1 MMKQLTVFGRSAG
14 VKKVFCELLL
24 LSAVLISAP
33 GVQADS
39 LSTLQSDT
47 AASMP
52 DGSNAAPDTQIVQ
65 KRHEARTAISA
76 GILFGSFSKD
86 DGPFYIEGN
95 VVIPSGQILEFGPAC
110 TVYVGG
116 EYSTITV
123 FGQLFALGTKEDP
136 VVFMSANM
144 NPQPWDWDR
153 IYCRNR
159 SRSRFE
165 HCVVQHSNYGI
176 FLENGT
182 ADIIGCR
189 FDHNSLHGVVVKN
202 SDLSISGSEF
212 TGNHVVALNILE
224 GASVIA
230 DSLVVRNNIT
240 ALFCAEKSRFILR
253 GGSIASNSNGLLVAD
268 GSSVEITGADVTRNK
283 IGLTATVPIAQK
295 LRQLIYDNNLD
306 LKVISAQEMKELVR
320 EPQPV
325 ASMVLTK
332 PDEKPPESYIT
343 PGFSALGAP
352 EPPASDFI
360 GNVTAGFVWYA
371 PRSGLHP
378 REYDSSDTV
387 IAKSDGSF
395 DTLSTKRRIKR
406 YQMKYTGEQS
416 DNWYSGFQPQLQFFA
431 NGRRGSADINLQ
443 MDLYGD
449 QWLSTSN
456 YIGKNMFNLSMNYE
470 QQSLV
475 IGDFFEGSSET
486 SMSGRQMTGLRYS
499 GRFMEMGRGEKRVG
513 FKLAAGE
520 TEIAKDSGD
529 HEIFVYNQSVDT
541 GMSKRQQITYL
552 AEVDLKP
559 SRFSTIVVRG
569 IIAHDQTG
577 KPLFRKSI
585 GDPAAPDP
593 VAAKTGCIAG
603 NVLLFD
609 QKLELY
615 GEIDLGSADT
625 LPDSSAR
632 NTAWYNPRMEKAV
645 PEVFSL
651 FNRSDFTEHFAALAG
666 ARGRIRDYTA
676 HVKYMQVA
684 PSFFSAGNPYMVT
697 WRKNMIA
704 TVEKPLITNMNAVF
718 SYEFDRTTLENP
730 SDTTQDNNTD
740 LNIFGI
746 AATYETGENMPS
758 FSIDYSLQHEQSLSR
773 ESVQREDTGYSAGY
787 REKELCNIVALEG
800 KQTLSNGISYSLRYQ
815 LVHDNDYSEH
825 PDKGLNDEGDRIHN
839 AISGSLSWKIRRIVR
854 NRTTVRLAFKHENRD
869 SLRAW
874 QYRITDQLTVN
885 IIPRRLAC
893 TVTGEYSRKSEKEF
907 ETDFWIDPMLT
918 SFYSAEMELRYS
930 ITARLSCTVM
940 GRYEKSY
947 DEITGSS
954 ENYSAP
960 GAGFHMTYLF

>member
-1 MMKQLTVFGRSAG
+1 MGDEACCRREFAG
-14 VKKVFCELLL
+14 MKKVFCELLL
-24 LSAVLISAP
+24 LSAVLMSAQ

-39 LSTLQSDT
+39 LSTSQSDT
-47 AASMP
+47 GASV
-52 DGSNAAPDTQIVQ
+52 SNESKAAPDTRSVQ
-65 KRHEARTAISA
+65 KRHEAKTTLPA
-76 GILFGSFSKD
+76 GIIFGAFSKE

-95 VVIPSGQILEFGPAC
+95 VVVPSGQILEFGPAC

-116 EYSTITV
+116 DYSTITV
-123 FGQLFALGTKEDP
+123 FGQIFALGTKDDP
-136 VVFMSANM
+136 VVFMSANV
-144 NPQPWDWDR
+144 NAQPWDWDR
-153 IYCRNR
+153 IYCRSP

-182 ADIIGCR
+182 ADIVGCR
-189 FDHNSLHGVVVKN
+189 FAHNSLHGVVVKN
-202 SDLSISGSEF
+202 SDLAITRSEF

-224 GASVIA
+224 GASVTA
-230 DSLVVRNNIT
+230 DSLVIRNNIT
-240 ALFCAEKSRFILR
+240 ALFCAGKSRFVLR
-253 GGSIASNSNGLLVAD
+253 GGSITSNSNGILAAN
-268 GSSVEITGADVTRNK
+268 GSSVEITDADVTRNK
-283 IGLTATVPIAQK
+283 TGLTATVPIAQK
-295 LRQLIYDNNLD
+295 MRQLIYDNYVD
-306 LKVISAQEMKELVR
+306 LKVVTAQEMKALFR
-320 EPQPV
+320 EPHPV
-325 ASMVLTK
+325 ASMAITEPDAK
-332 PDEKPPESYIT
+332 PLQGDIT
-343 PGFSALGAP
+343 PGFSAVSTP

-360 GNVTAGFVWYA
+360 GNVTAGFAWYS
-371 PRSGLHP
+371 PRSVAHP

-387 IAKSDGSF
+387 VMRSDGSF
-395 DTLSTKRRIKR
+395 DTLRTAYRIKR

-416 DNWYSGFQPQLQFFA
+416 DDWYSGFQPQLQFFA
-431 NGRRGSADINLQ
+431 NGRRGNADVNLQ

-475 IGDFFEGSSET
+475 IGDFFEGGSET

-559 SRFSTIVVRG
+559 TRFSTILARG

-577 KPLFRKSI
+577 KPLFRKPI
-585 GDPAAPDP
+585 GDPATPDP
-593 VAAKTGCIAG
+593 VTAQTGCIAG

-625 LPDSSAR
+625 LSDSAAQKI
-632 NTAWYNPRMEKAV
+632 AWYNPRIEKAV
-645 PEVFSL
+645 PKVFSL
-651 FNRSDFTEHFAALAG
+651 FDRSDFTEHFAALAG
-666 ARGRIRDYTA
+666 AKGKIRDYTG
-676 HVKYMQVA
+676 HIKYMQAA
-684 PSFFSAGNPYMVT
+684 PSYFSAGNPYMLT
-697 WRKNMIA
+697 WRKNLIA
-704 TVEKPLITNMNAVF
+704 TVEKPLITGVNAVF
-718 SYEFDRTTLENP
+718 SYEFDRTTLENS
-730 SDTTQDNNTD
+730 SDTTQYDNTD

-746 AATYETGENMPS
+746 AATWETGENRPS
-758 FSIDYSLQHEQSLSR
+758 FSIDYSLEHEQNVAR
-773 ESVQREDTGYSAGY
+773 ESVRKEDTSYSAKY
-787 REKELCNIVALEG
+787 RNRELGNIVALEG
-800 KQTLSNGISYSLRYQ
+800 RQTFSNDLSYSLRYQ
-815 LVHDNDYSEH
+815 LLYDNDYSEH
-825 PDKGLNDEGDRIHN
+825 PDERLNDEGDRIHN
-839 AISGSLSWKIRRIVR
+839 AISGSLSWKIRRVVR
-854 NRTTVRLAFKHENRD
+854 NRTTLRLAFKHENRD

-874 QYRITDQLTVN
+874 QYRVTDQLTVN
-885 IIPRRLAC
+885 IIPRRLTC
-893 TVTGEYSRKSEKEF
+893 TLIGEYSRKSEKEF
-907 ETDFWIDPMLT
+907 ETDLWTDPMLT

-930 ITARLSCTVM
+930 FTARLSCTAM